1 MSGARRSLL
10 KRLTGHGIPLRVGA
24 LSAVLLGALIVSAAM
39 MAWEFTANQKR
50 ISGATER
57 FHQLQVAASA
67 DRHFGQL
74 RYWMTDLSVSLLTLS
89 ERNANTARDLLE
101 ADLAELEGFAPEAA
115 AQIRQAAVEYY
126 DNALRAVDAYTEG
139 NRVVGNTF
147 LATARQGSD
156 IVDVALADLVA
167 SLSQDTRSANLVAAE
182 AAQQAQQ
189 RAIIASVAVVLLGT
203 VLTLRV
209 LESILRPLARI
220 DRAMTQLNDGVETPD
235 LPPEGPDEFG
245 RMARTLRTLHDSQAA
260 RRVLEDEA
268 AEQRRMVLTA
278 IETIPDGFALFDAD
292 DRLVLCNARY
302 RQMFAPAA
310 EAMVEGATFE
320 EILHAHLDAGLID
333 TAGKSRAAW
342 VAERLAR
349 HRDPAGHRDEVLLD
363 GGWMLVTKRR
373 TPDGGVVAVYS
384 DITEMK
390 TRQVELEQARRAAED
405 ANEAKSRFLAS
416 MSHELRT
423 PLNAIIGYSEML
435 IEDAEDTGQT
445 EPVEDLERIMAAG
458 KHLLSLINDIL
469 DLSKI
474 EAGKMEVHIET
485 FEIAPL
491 IEDVQSTVT
500 PLVRQNGNR
509 LAVVIGP
516 GVRQIETDKT
526 KLRQNLFNLLSN
538 ATKFTKEGTVELSVT
553 RDEDSLSFAVRD
565 EGIGMTPEQQSRLF
579 QAFVQADSSTTRN
592 YGGTGLGLAIVK
604 QFTEMLGGSIAVA
617 SEPGKGSTFTL
628 TMPVAYPGGDKGA
641 AAEPETTASA
651 PCILIV
657 DDDPQSLRHIGDLVE
672 AEGYG
677 ILTAGN
683 AEGGLALARRH
694 RTAAIV
700 LDVIMPERDGWSV
713 LRELKEDPDLCS
725 IPVILAT
732 VVSDRDMGLA
742 FGATDHLIKP
752 VDPKLLAARLNELAG
767 QGGKEVLVVDDDPG
781 TRALFRR
788 VLVREGWTVREAA
801 DGEKALVQ
809 LDAKRPTL
817 VVLDLM
823 MPNLDGF
830 DTLRKMRSTES
841 LADLPVIIATSK
853 DLTRGEI
860 DWLNANAREVI
871 RKGAAGRAEL
881 VAAIRRV
888 AGPPNASDGQGL

>member
-1 MSGARRSLL
+1 MG
-10 KRLTGHGIPLRVGA
+10 RLNGHGIPLRIGT
-24 LSAVLLGALIVSAAM
+24 LSAVLLGALIISAIM
-39 MAWEFTANQKR
+39 MSWEFTANQKR
-50 ISGATER
+50 IAGATER
-57 FHQLQVAASA
+57 FRQLQVAASA

-74 RYWMTDLSVSLLTLS
+74 RYWMTDLAVSLLTLS
-89 ERNANTARDLLE
+89 ERDANLARELLDADLE
-101 ADLAELEGFAPEAA
+101 ALDGFAPEAA
-115 AQIRQAAVEYY
+115 TQIRTATAEYY
-126 DNALRAVDAYTEG
+126 ENALKAVDAYTEG

-147 LATARQGSD
+147 LANARQDSD
-156 IVDVALADLVA
+156 AVDVALAELVA
-167 SLSQDTRSANLVAAE
+167 SLSEETHSANLVAAE
-182 AAQQAQQ
+182 AAERAQ
-189 RAIIASVAVVLLGT
+189 RRSIMASIAVVLIGAL
-203 VLTLRV
+203 LTLRV
-209 LESILRPLARI
+209 LQSILRPLGRI
-220 DRAMTQLNDGVETPD
+220 DRAMTQLNEGVEAPD
-235 LPPEGPDEFG
+235 LPPDGPDEFG
-245 RMARTLRTLHDSQAA
+245 RMARTLRTLHESQSA
-260 RRVLEDEA
+260 RRILEEEA
-268 AEQRRMVLTA
+268 AEQRRTVITA
-278 IETIPDGFALFDAD
+278 IETIPDGFALFDED
-292 DRLVLCNARY
+292 DRLILCNARY
-302 RQMFAPAA
+302 REMFLPAA
-310 EAMVEGATFE
+310 HAMVDGATFE
-320 EILHAHLDAGLID
+320 EILQAHLDTGITD
-333 TAGKSRAAW
+333 NGDVPREEW
-342 VAERLAR
+342 VADRIAR
-349 HRDPAGHRDEVLLD
+349 HRDPAGNRDVVPLD
-363 GGWMLVTKRR
+363 GGWMQVTKRR
-373 TPDGGVVAVYS
+373 TPDGGVVCVYS

-390 TRQVELEQARRAAED
+390 QRQVDLEHARHDAEE

-445 EPVEDLERIMAAG
+445 DPVEDLERIMAAG
-458 KHLLSLINDIL
+458 KHLLALINDIL

-491 IEDVQSTVT
+491 IEDVQSTVA
-500 PLVRQNGNR
+500 PLIRQNGNH

-516 GVRQIETDKT
+516 GVERIETDKT

-553 RDEDSLSFAVRD
+553 REGDTLCFAVRD

-579 QAFVQADSSTTRN
+579 QAFVQAESSTTRD

-604 QFTEMLGGSIAVA
+604 QFTEILGGSIVVS
-617 SEPGKGSTFTL
+617 SEPGKGSTFRL
-628 TMPVAYPGGDKGA
+628 TMPVVYPDGGTK
-641 AAEPETTASA
+641 AEDAQAVDATT

-657 DDDPQSLRHIGDLVE
+657 DDDAQALRHMGDLVE

-677 ILTAGN
+677 ILTAAN
-683 AEGGLALARRH
+683 AESGLALARRH
-694 RTAAIV
+694 RPAAIV

-752 VDPKLLAARLNELAG
+752 VDPKLLAARLNELANHD
-767 QGGKEVLVVDDDPG
+767 GKEVLVVDDDPG
-781 TRALFRR
+781 TRALYRR
-788 VLVREGWTVREAA
+788 VLVREGWAVREAS
-801 DGEKALVQ
+801 DGEKALEQ
-809 LDAKRPTL
+809 LEVKRPTL

-853 DLTRGEI
+853 DLSRGEI
-860 DWLNANAREVI
+860 DWLKANAREVI

-881 VAAIRRV
+881 VSAIRRV
-888 AGPPNASDGQGL
+888 AGPPLQSDRQEL